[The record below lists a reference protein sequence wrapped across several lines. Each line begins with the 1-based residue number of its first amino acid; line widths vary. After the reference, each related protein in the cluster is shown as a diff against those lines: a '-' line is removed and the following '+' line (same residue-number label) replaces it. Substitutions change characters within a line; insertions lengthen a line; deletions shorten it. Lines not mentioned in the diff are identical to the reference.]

1 MTIFSK
7 FMASFDKR
15 EEKNYEILEFFPQ
28 DTSIRGSALAASQP

>member
-15 EEKNYEILEFFPQ
+15 EEKKYEILDF
-28 DTSIRGSALAASQP
+28 SSRYIC

>member
-15 EEKNYEILEFFPQ
+15 EEKNYEILDF
-28 DTSIRGSALAASQP
+28 SSSRYIC